1 MRKPIV
7 PLDEHEE
14 KIDKAITIA
23 FFICLG
29 ITLCIMIFCNI
40 FS

>member
-1 MRKPIV
+1 MKKSIV
-7 PLDEHEE
+7 PLDEHEA

-29 ITLCIMIFCNI
+29 ITTAIMVFSSIFN
-40 FS
+40 